1 MVNPEYEL
9 VMEGDKI
16 VDVKVSYPANYIEQH
31 LLYSKE
37 YSFLPSIN

>member
-31 LLYSKE
+31 LHYSKN